1 MDKIDQVILGKS
13 WNDDNDE
20 DWQRKNLI
28 RKKSYEPSVSIFSL
42 VNLKKIIDVNI
53 TIKTQ
58 SWTRHGKEINRLP
71 SRDSRLSS
79 A

>member
-1 MDKIDQVILGKS
+1 MLKVYD
-13 WNDDNDE
+13 NDDNDE

-28 RKKSYEPSVSIFSL
+28 RKKSYGPSVSIFSL

>member
-1 MDKIDQVILGKS
+1 MLKVYD
-13 WNDDNDE
+13 NDDNDE

-28 RKKSYEPSVSIFSL
+28 RKPSVSIFSL